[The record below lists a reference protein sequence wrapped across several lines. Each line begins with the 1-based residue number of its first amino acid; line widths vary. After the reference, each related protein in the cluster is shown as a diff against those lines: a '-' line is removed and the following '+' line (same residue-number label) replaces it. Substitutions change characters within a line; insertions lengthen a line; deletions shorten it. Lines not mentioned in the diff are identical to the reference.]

1 MATNRRFPR
10 EGTSWDRVKESM
22 DALRAKDLP
31 WRAPRIFKPAYFA
44 GEDLVEVANAAY
56 QMYVTD
62 NALYG
67 NSAFPSI
74 GRYEREVV
82 DMLLEIMEAPEGA
95 GGSITGG
102 GTESNMMAVKA
113 ARDWARETKPR
124 AKAPEMVLPRTAH
137 PSFEKAAHMF
147 GVKPVRMAGSVDWR
161 ADVAGMEA
169 AINENTV
176 MIVGSAPPYPYGT
189 TDPID
194 RLSALAQR
202 HGLWLHTD
210 ACLGGFILPFARQL
224 GRDVPAFDFALPG
237 VTSISIDAHKFG
249 YCNKG
254 VSILLLRDA
263 ALERFQRTRFDD
275 WPSGTYSTPNIIGSR
290 SGGAI
295 ASAWAV
301 MNHLGL
307 EGYRERVRILL
318 GIRDRLFAGI
328 RAAGLEIIGK
338 PDAYNFAFTGAGLD
352 MHAVADALEAR
363 GWTVGRANEPPSI
376 QLMVN
381 RAHDES
387 AEDFGRDL
395 KAAAD
400 DVRAGRVRASGA
412 KSVYAV

>member
-1 MATNRRFPR
+1 MLA
-10 EGTSWDRVKESM
+10 
-22 DALRAKDLP
+22 ARANDLP

-56 QMYVTD
+56 QMYVSD

-82 DMLLEIMEAPEGA
+82 GMLLELMDAPPGA

-113 ARDWARETKPR
+113 ARDWAREAKPR
-124 AKAPEMVLPRTAH
+124 ATAPEMVLPRTAH

-147 GVKPVRMAGSVDWR
+147 GVKPVRMAASVDWR
-161 ADVAGMEA
+161 ADVAGMAA

-189 TDPID
+189 TDPIAA
-194 RLSALAQR
+194 LSALAER
-202 HGLWLHTD
+202 HRLWLHTD
-210 ACLGGFILPFARQL
+210 ACLGGFILPFARRL
-224 GRDVPAFDFALPG
+224 GREVPDFDFALPG

-263 ALERFQRTRFDD
+263 ALERFQRTSFED
-275 WPSGTYSTPNIIGSR
+275 WPSGMYSTPNIIGSR

-301 MNHLGL
+301 MNYLGL
-307 EGYRERVRILL
+307 EGYQERVRVILS
-318 GIRDRLFAGI
+318 IRDRLFAAI
-328 RAAGLEIIGK
+328 RAAGLEIIGE

-352 MHAVADALEAR
+352 MHAVADALESR
-363 GWTVGRANEPPSI
+363 GWTVGRANEPSSI

-387 AEDFGRDL
+387 VEDFGRDL
-395 KAAAD
+395 NVAVD
-400 DVRAGRVRASGA
+400 DVRAGRVRVSGA